1 MGERDSEYIGDGA
14 AAGRLLVG
22 VYVHS
27 QQACAVRAPGAGGR
41 GRMFSD
47 PFEGQIDEV
56 TTCIH
61 ACLRFRGAPRSF
73 PPRHTLS

>member
-47 PFEGQIDEV
+47 PFEGQIEV
-56 TTCIH
+56 TATCIH
-61 ACLRFRGAPRSF
+61 ACLRFRGPLALFHPA
-73 PPRHTLS
+73 TLS

>member
-47 PFEGQIDEV
+47 PRGSDRGDYV
-56 TTCIH
+56 YTH
-61 ACLRFRGAPRSF
+61 ACL
-73 PPRHTLS
+73 